1 MMQSLF
7 TVIGVPLQE
16 NQPLTLRS
24 QRTLEQCDVVVGESR
39 KSTHRL
45 LSKTQLK
52 KEAQIFLMDN
62 MSNSVFK
69 DLEIA
74 LQQTRKQNGNACL
87 FSDTGMPVLFD
98 PGREVLEI
106 ARRLEFSI
114 RCEPGPT
121 SWGTACALSGW
132 APPFLIAGFP
142 PAKTLERQEQLKSWA
157 HLPYHLVLMDT
168 PYRFQALIKDCQE
181 LFGTKR
187 QVFLAWEIGSSE
199 EIYFWGTFPELTRM
213 THEKKLLKGEFI
225 LIIEKGV

>member
-1 MMQSLF
+1 MMNSIF
-7 TVIGVPLQE
+7 KVIGVPLQE
-16 NQPLTLRS
+16 NQALSLENK
-24 QRTLEQCDVVVGESR
+24 QTLEQCDVIVGESR

-45 LSKTQLK
+45 LSKIQLK
-52 KEAQIFLMDN
+52 KEAQLFLMDN
-62 MSNSVFK
+62 VSKSVLK

-74 LQQTRKQNGNACL
+74 LQQTKKQNGNACL
-87 FSDTGMPVLFD
+87 FSDTGMPILFD
-98 PGREVLEI
+98 PGREVLGI
-106 ARRLEFSI
+106 ARRLGFSI

-132 APPFLIAGFP
+132 TPPFLIAGFP
-142 PAKTLERQEQLKSWA
+142 PAKTGERQETLKSWT

-168 PYRFQALIKDCQE
+168 PYRFQALIKDCHE

-187 QVFLAWEIGSSE
+187 QVFLAWEIGCSG

-213 THEKKLLKGEFI
+213 TQQKNLVKGEFI